1 MEPRVRLTE
10 EGETPSS
17 KAIVLAETSDL
28 NLVAI
33 LALRRLEILQP
44 EEISL
49 VLAEQV
55 ESQLRQRILTERA
68 EMTV

>member
-1 MEPRVRLTE
+1 MRLTE

>member
-1 MEPRVRLTE
+1 MRLTE

-28 NLVAI
+28 NLVVI